1 MAYDALTAA
10 VDGIVAYNPFD
21 GILSKRPLA
30 AGPGQSAPRACT
42 DPRFTE
48 PAKSSKGGAAL
59 NTAAAGKAP
68 IPPMAPEPQR
78 KIKRWHIQTKADAAQ
93 FLAKKARNA
102 FKQSGRRP
110 ILLIGG
116 QDPYTDAI
124 LNDLASHGMQPRV
137 VSLADLATSGV
148 TRPEAY
154 ACVVCTY
161 TDIRRTHAAARH
173 VLRDPVLGRLTF
185 EYVTFPR
192 DSYATLE
199 RHQTTTCTDLV
210 SPLPNDPLDVFQI
223 YEDALAHFEKKCDIR
238 DFMDLCQLVRHTI
251 DNDVA
256 GDFAEFGSFRG
267 HSGYLLA
274 SLLQKLGFD
283 RTLYLFD
290 TFSAFPE
297 EALGIDQFWSRSH
310 PVDFAA
316 VKANFAA
323 FPFVRFIQGDFTQTF
338 AQSGIRQL
346 ALAYVDC
353 DAYRSTDYLIRRLY
367 PQVLAPGGV
376 MIFEDYGHAQL
387 LGNRVAVDDYFANR
401 SGCVKFFSQFSG
413 SFIVI
418 KLH

>member
-1 MAYDALTAA
+1 MDR
-10 VDGIVAYNPFD
+10 IM
-21 GILSKRPLA
+21 
-30 AGPGQSAPRACT
+30 PGT

-48 PAKSSKGGAAL
+48 PAKSSKGIAAVD
-59 NTAAAGKAP
+59 TAAAGKVLN
-68 IPPMAPEPQR
+68 PPMASEPR
-78 KIKRWHIQTKADAAQ
+78 PKIKRWHIQTKADAIQ

-110 ILLIGG
+110 ILLIGEA
-116 QDPYTDAI
+116 DDYTQAI
-124 LNDLASHGMQPRV
+124 RDDLASRGMQPRV
-137 VSLADLATSGV
+137 VSLAALAASGV
-148 TRPEAY
+148 ASPEVY
-154 ACVVCTY
+154 ACIVCTY
-161 TDIRRTHAAARH
+161 TDIRRTHATARH

-199 RHQTTTCTDLV
+199 RHQTMTSTDLV

-238 DFMDLCQLVRHTI
+238 DFMDLCQLVRNTI
-251 DNDVA
+251 DNEIA

-274 SLLQKLGFD
+274 SLLKRLGVD

-290 TFSAFPE
+290 TFCTFPE

-310 PVDFAA
+310 PVDYTA
-316 VKANFAA
+316 VKAKFKA
-323 FPFVRFIQGDFTQTF
+323 FPFVRFVQGDFTQTF
-338 AQSGIRQL
+338 DQTGIRQL

-367 PQVLAPGGV
+367 PRVLAPGGIMV
-376 MIFEDYGHAQL
+376 FEDYGHAPL
-387 LGNRVAVDDYFANR
+387 LGNRVAVDDYFTKR
-401 SGCVKFFSQFSG
+401 RGCVTFFSQFSG